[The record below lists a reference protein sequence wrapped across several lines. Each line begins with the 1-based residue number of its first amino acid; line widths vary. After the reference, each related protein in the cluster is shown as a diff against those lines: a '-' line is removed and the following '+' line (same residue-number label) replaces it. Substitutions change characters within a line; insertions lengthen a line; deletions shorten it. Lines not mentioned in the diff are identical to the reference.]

1 MRKAKGKL
9 CLALSLRLRFLLVL
23 RKAMAFE
30 AQQFLICSAK
40 IALSHGM
47 PPGEARKLGSCQ
59 LHPERSQL

>member
-40 IALSHGM
+40 IALSHDM